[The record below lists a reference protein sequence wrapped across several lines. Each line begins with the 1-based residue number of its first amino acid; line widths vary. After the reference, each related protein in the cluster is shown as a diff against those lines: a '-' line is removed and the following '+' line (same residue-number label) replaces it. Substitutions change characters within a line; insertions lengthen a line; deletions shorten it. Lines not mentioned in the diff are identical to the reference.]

1 LYIRGKQFAL
11 RDRLHKADAIIVLAG
26 TRGNINFLNGK
37 IRTAVH
43 LYQQGW
49 APYLIFTG
57 KFSVKVTDTPT
68 LFPLE
73 ELQRAAI
80 QGRIQEKDV
89 AAARYRDHQPLCRY
103 RRMASGD
110 LVSVSRT
117 SQSGKK

>member
-1 LYIRGKQFAL
+1 M
-11 RDRLHKADAIIVLAG
+11 LAG
-26 TRGNINFLNGK
+26 TRGNINFFNGK

-68 LFPLE
+68 LFPFE
-73 ELQRAAI
+73 ELQRAVS

-89 AAARYRDHQPLCRY
+89 AAA
-103 RRMASGD
+103 AK
-110 LVSVSRT
+110 T
-117 SQSGKK
+117 